1 MNFLLNS
8 ARFDFL
14 MQTLTDLHIW
24 DFIWYPSTNMSL
36 LICSSV
42 MLVKLLGSMIFHNID
57 ASQHN
62 VTTYMHKFMSLL
74 LYALWFAVSSLIC
87 FSFILRPINTSQL
100 SISSYSCKKAIV
112 EIKSYP
118 FLFISFCFINLLI
131 FSLLIWV
138 WYDAMK
144 PIKNPSNSLV
154 TYLFFSKSTRGT
166 RCTFIVLTEGKN
178 ILWRGKISS

>member
-1 MNFLLNS
+1 MNLLLNNGHIE
-8 ARFDFL
+8 L
-14 MQTLTDLHIW
+14 LLHNLIKLHIW
-24 DFIWYPSTNMSL
+24 DFIWYPSTHMSFL
-36 LICSSV
+36 CIHT
-42 MLVKLLGSMIFHNID
+42 MLVKLLSSMTFHNVD

-62 VTTYMHKFMSLL
+62 ETIYMHKFMSLL

-138 WYDAMK
+138 WYDVMK
-144 PIKNPSNSLV
+144 PIQNPSNSLV
-154 TYLFFSKSTRGT
+154 
-166 RCTFIVLTEGKN
+166 I
-178 ILWRGKISS
+178 